1 MNVQKL
7 INENI
12 NFEMIVV
19 SMSAPFVKIEKKAR
33 LVGSNAANLSFSA
46 NWFVLLKNLDAIYIL
61 NLS

>member
-19 SMSAPFVKIEKKAR
+19 AMSAPFVKIVKKAR

-46 NWFVLLKNLDAIYIL
+46 NSSVLLKNLDAIYIL
-61 NLS
+61 NLL